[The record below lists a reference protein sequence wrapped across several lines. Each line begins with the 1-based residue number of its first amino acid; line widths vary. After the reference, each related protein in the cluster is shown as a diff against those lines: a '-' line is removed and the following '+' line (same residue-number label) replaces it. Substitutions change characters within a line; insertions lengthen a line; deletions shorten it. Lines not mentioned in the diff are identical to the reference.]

1 MKRKDRLTSSPEW
14 NALLVEADASRRAEL
29 SKRVAASFLGE
40 DLPRLI
46 SLLNSVEESAQLA
59 ALKLLMDIARS
70 KPQLLKGGV
79 RASILSKL
87 RPLLR
92 VYPKSP
98 GLSAFYLFRLVDSA
112 QAEEFLTEN
121 VKVSE
126 LNDRE
131 LATLIA
137 DLSMFSSSSSAI
149 SSLRDIAKGPGS
161 VGKDARRRLQNM
173 GFVSEEEI
181 VAMAKEWRKTRSREP
196 LNRLFNTFISRQG
209 ELPIEPVLKL
219 LGPPSEHKDSRYFY
233 HTSDG
238 LTLFLEQDNLGRM
251 KAMRIK

>member
-1 MKRKDRLTSSPEW
+1 MTRKDRLTSSSEW
-14 NALLVEADASRRAEL
+14 NALLVEADASRRADL
-29 SKRVAASFLGE
+29 SKRLAASLLGE

-59 ALKLLMDIARS
+59 ALKVLMDIARS
-70 KPQLLKGGV
+70 RRQLFKGRG

-87 RPLLR
+87 RP
-92 VYPKSP
+92 
-98 GLSAFYLFRLVDSA
+98 RLVDPA

-126 LNDRE
+126 LTDRE

-137 DLSMFSSSSSAI
+137 DLSMFSSSSRAI
-149 SSLRDIAKGPGS
+149 SSLREIAKKPGP

-181 VAMAKEWRKTRSREP
+181 VAMAKEWRETRSRDP

-238 LTLFLEQDNLGRM
+238 LTLFLEQDDLGRL